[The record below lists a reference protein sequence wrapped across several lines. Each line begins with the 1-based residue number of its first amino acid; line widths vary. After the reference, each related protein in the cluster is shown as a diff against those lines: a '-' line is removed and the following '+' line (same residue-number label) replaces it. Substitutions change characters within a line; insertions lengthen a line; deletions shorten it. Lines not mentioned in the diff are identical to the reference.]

1 MFDFLFA
8 VTEWL
13 RTTALLDFA
22 FWITETPLSLFMVEN
37 FWLVPGAQVVH
48 ILAIAA
54 AFGAT
59 LMLTLRT
66 MGASGTGA
74 TIEET
79 SARYV
84 PWIWWGLLVIV
95 ISGLLMLTAE
105 PLRNMINAVFWFKMI
120 FLVGTILITLGFQK
134 RIRAAAAGAGVTWVA
149 GGGTKTAAIAIL
161 VLWCLIMVCGR
172 WIAYVPV

>member
-22 FWITETPLSLFMVEN
+22 FWITETSLSLFMVEN
-37 FWLVPGAQVVH
+37 FWLVPAAQVVH

-66 MGASGTGA
+66 LGASGTGS
-74 TIEET
+74 TIGET

-84 PWIWWGLLVIV
+84 PWIWWGLLAIT

-120 FLVGTILITLGFQK
+120 FLIATIVITLTFQK
-134 RIRAAAAGAGVTWVA
+134 RVRTAAAAGGATWVA
-149 GGGTKTAAIAIL
+149 GGGMKTAAFAIL
-161 VLWCLIMVCGR
+161 VLWCLIMACGR